1 MKIEFTGRQTE
12 VPRALQTLAE
22 RKLAK
27 LQKVL
32 HGITR
37 VHAVLAV
44 DKHRETAELEVHSRS
59 LDLLATETTRDLG
72 TSLARAFDKLT
83 RQAQSR
89 TGRRR
94 DGKRRAAPLLPRPPA
109 EPEPAPAEER
119 VKVFRSRRA
128 APKPLSMEEA
138 VLEMQGRE
146 GAPLVFRDSLKGA
159 LKVLYRR
166 GDGHLGLIEPEL

>member
-1 MKIEFTGRQTE
+1 MKIEYTGRQTE

-37 VHAVLAV
+37 VHVVLAV
-44 DKHRETAELEVHSRS
+44 DKHRERAELEVHSRS
-59 LDLLATETTRDLG
+59 LDLLARETTRDLG

-94 DGKRRAAPLLPRPPA
+94 AGKRRTLPLPSGPPTEA
-109 EPEPAPAEER
+109 EPAPAEER

-128 APKPLSMEEA
+128 ARKPLSMEEA

-166 GDGHLGLIEPEL
+166 ADGHLGLIEPEL